1 MKAKTVVLVWVAVA
15 VSLLVCFE
23 AGFVSAAPEAAKSAP
38 KIGVVNIQKTFQD
51 SRKVSKYREQ
61 TIAERNKIE
70 AELEKMTK
78 EIEADKAGLK
88 TLKSGSSDYLA
99 QVKEILTKQA
109 NSQAQEK
116 FYEQQMAAKEQEM
129 VEGIYQ
135 QMLAAVKKIAEQKGL
150 EMIFAKD
157 EVDFPAM
164 SINDTMMIIRTQKVL
179 YSGGCVDITGEVLA
193 ELDKEK

>member
-1 MKAKTVVLVWVAVA
+1 MKVKMIVLVWLAVA

-23 AGFVSAAPEAAKSAP
+23 ARFVSAAPETAKGGL
-38 KIGVVNIQKTFQD
+38 KVGVVNIQKIFQD

-70 AELEKMTK
+70 AELEKMAK
-78 EIEADKAGLK
+78 EIEAEKAGLK
-88 TLKSGSSDYLA
+88 TLRPSSSDYLA
-99 QVKEILTKQA
+99 QMKEILTRQA

-135 QMLAAVKKIAEQKGL
+135 QMLQAVKKVAEQKGL
-150 EMIFAKD
+150 EIVFAKD

-164 SINDTMMIIRTQKVL
+164 SINDAMMTIRTHKVL